1 MAEVPASLVKQLR
14 DLTGAGM
21 MDCKRALV
29 ASDGDVERA
38 KDWLREHGV
47 AKAAAKEHRTT
58 NEGVV
63 EAYLHGVGGMPPKVG
78 VLIEVDCESD
88 FVAKTDDFKKLA
100 RELALQVAGANPVYV
115 RPEDVP
121 EELVERE
128 RSVFRAQAEGKPA
141 AMVEKIVE
149 GKLGAYYAEICLLEQ
164 PWIRDEKHKK
174 KVKELVQE
182 AVAKLG
188 ENITVAR
195 FVRYQVGETSGGGAE
210 AARP

>member
-1 MAEVPASLVKQLR
+1 MAEVPASLVKELR

-29 ASDGDVERA
+29 ACNGDVERA
-38 KDWLREHGV
+38 RDWLREHGV
-47 AKAAAKEHRTT
+47 AKAAAKEHRST
-58 NEGVV
+58 NEGVI

-78 VLIEVDCESD
+78 VLIEVNCESD
-88 FVAKTDDFKKLA
+88 FVAKTDDFKRLA

-121 EELVERE
+121 AELVSRE
-128 RSVFRAQAEGKPA
+128 RSVFRAQAEGKPE

-149 GKLGAYYAEICLLEQ
+149 GKLAAYYGEVCLLEQ
-164 PWIRDEKHKK
+164 AWIRDEKHKK

-182 AVAKLG
+182 AVARLG

-195 FVRYQVGETSGGGAE
+195 FVRYQVGETSNEEAGAE
-210 AARP
+210 TE